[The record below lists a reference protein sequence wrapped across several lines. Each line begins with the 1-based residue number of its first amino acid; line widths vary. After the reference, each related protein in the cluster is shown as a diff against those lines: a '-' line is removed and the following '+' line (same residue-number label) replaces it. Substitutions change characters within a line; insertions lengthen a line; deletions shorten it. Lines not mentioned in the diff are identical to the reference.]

1 MIADDKKYSPSLK
14 SHIYNLPISAAAAAV
29 HSTPS
34 AVTGTTSA
42 SADKVSVANFEIR
55 RSPLEGF
62 LYR

>member
-14 SHIYNLPISAAAAAV
+14 SHIYNLPISAAAV

-34 AVTGTTSA
+34 AVTDTTSA